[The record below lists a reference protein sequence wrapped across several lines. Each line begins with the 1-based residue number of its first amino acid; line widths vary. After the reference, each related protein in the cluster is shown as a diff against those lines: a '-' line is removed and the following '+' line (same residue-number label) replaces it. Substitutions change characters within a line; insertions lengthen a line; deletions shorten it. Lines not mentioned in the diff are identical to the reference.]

1 MDHQKLLILA
11 SSSPRRQ
18 EYIRLLDRP
27 FLCENPE
34 VSEEISGQ
42 MRPEEMVI
50 ELACRKAES
59 VAAKHRKGVVI
70 GADTVVVL
78 EDEVLG
84 KPLDE
89 QDAKT
94 MLQKLSGKK
103 HQVFTGICV
112 IDIEKHKKLC
122 NYKRTEVKMAELQEE
137 EIDWYLH
144 TKEPMDKA
152 GAYGIQ
158 GYGCTLVEGIS
169 GDYYN
174 VMGLPV
180 CRLAQ
185 ILTGFGVDPLALA
198 AQKEL

>member
-27 FLCENPE
+27 FLCESPE

-59 VAAKHRKGVVI
+59 VAAKHREGVVI

-78 EDEVLG
+78 EDEILG

-89 QDAKT
+89 QAAKT

-152 GAYGIQ
+152 GSYAIQ
-158 GYGCTLVEGIS
+158 GYGARFIEAIEGCFF
-169 GDYYN
+169 N
-174 VMGLPV
+174 VV
-180 CRLAQ
+180 
-185 ILTGFGVDPLALA
+185 GFPIQAIY
-198 AQKEL
+198 ELLSEMDQTESSC